1 MTAAKA
7 RREGEKRQKSE
18 LRRIESQKKK
28 KAAKAASKEGK
39 NI

>member
-18 LRRIESQKKK
+18 IRRIEAQKKK
-28 KAAKAASKEGK
+28 KAAKAAAREGK
-39 NI
+39 NS